1 MLYLNSFK
9 HNYKCDLLHI
19 EDVSLLDIA
28 VEVGTPF
35 YCYSL
40 NSICKNYREFADNI
54 PGSMICYA
62 VKANPNIAIIK
73 AIANMGGGAD
83 VVSGGEIRRAMAAGV
98 PVDKIVFSGIGK
110 TREEIE
116 FALENNIYQINAE
129 SKEELELINQVAS
142 SKGIKASVA
151 IRVNPNI
158 DAKTNDKITTGLK
171 TNKFGIPEE
180 YIDEIFAKDFSNINL
195 LGISVHIG
203 SQISNLNIFLDVI
216 KKIKVIISRIEKLE
230 HKILRIDLGG
240 GLGIT
245 YANDDNIPSITE
257 YTRLLRENICNLGY
271 KIICE
276 PGRAIVGNAGVLVTK
291 VLYTKSNDVVKHVV
305 VDAGMND
312 LIRPALYGSKHR
324 IVPVKKNEDL
334 PEEEVDVVG
343 PICESDDVFAYKYKM
358 QQVTSS
364 DMLAI
369 CDVGAYGASMSST
382 YNSRLLIPEV
392 LVNGNQFAIIRKR
405 GSYEE
410 MLSQDI
416 MPNWENFE

>member
-1 MLYLNSFK
+1 M
-9 HNYKCDLLHI
+9 
-19 EDVSLLDIA
+19 SLLDIA

-324 IVPVKKNEDL
+324 IVLVKKNKNL
-334 PEEEVDVVG
+334 PEEEVDIVG

-358 QQVTSS
+358 QQVTSG

-382 YNSRLLIPEV
+382 YNSRPLIPEV

>member
-324 IVPVKKNEDL
+324 IVLVKKNKNL
-334 PEEEVDVVG
+334 PEEEVDIVG

-358 QQVTSS
+358 QQVTSG

-382 YNSRLLIPEV
+382 YNSRPLIPEV

>member
-1 MLYLNSFK
+1 MEI
-9 HNYKCDLLHI
+9 NYKHDLLRI

-28 VEVGTPF
+28 IEIGTPF

-40 NSICKNYREFADNI
+40 NSICKNYREFTDNI
-54 PGSMICYA
+54 PDSMICYA

-73 AIANMGGGAD
+73 AIASMGGGAD
-83 VVSGGEIRRAMAAGV
+83 VVSGGEIRRAIAAKV
-98 PVDKIVFSGIGK
+98 SVDKIVFSGVGK

-116 FALENNIYQINAE
+116 FALDNNIYQINAE

-142 SKGIKASVA
+142 NKGIRASVA
-151 IRVNPNI
+151 VRINPNI
-158 DAKTNDKITTGLK
+158 DAKTNNKITTGLK
-171 TNKFGIPEE
+171 TNKFGISEE
-180 YIDEIFAKDFSNINL
+180 YVDEIFARDFSNIDL
-195 LGISVHIG
+195 FGISVHIG
-203 SQISNLNIFLDVI
+203 SQISNLNIFLETI
-216 KKIKVIISRIEKLE
+216 NKVKTIISRIKKYGR
-230 HKILRIDLGG
+230 KISKVDLGG

-245 YANDDNIPSITE
+245 YANDDNVPGIAE

-291 VLYTKSNDVVKHVV
+291 VLYTKSNDIVKHVV

-312 LIRPALYGSKHR
+312 LIRPALYGSKHK

-334 PEEEVDVVG
+334 QEEEVDIVG

-358 QQVTSS
+358 QQVTSG
-364 DMLAI
+364 DILAI

-416 MPNWENFE
+416 MPNWKNFE

>member
-1 MLYLNSFK
+1 MSI
-9 HNYKCDLLHI
+9 NYKYDLLRI

-35 YCYSL
+35 YCYSFDA
-40 NSICKNYREFADNI
+40 ICKNYREFADNI
-54 PGSMICYA
+54 PDSMICYA

-73 AIANMGGGAD
+73 AIASMGGGAD

-116 FALENNIYQINAE
+116 FALENNIYQINVE

-257 YTRLLRENICNLGY
+257 YTRLLRENICNLDY

-358 QQVTSS
+358 QQVTSG

-392 LVNGNQFAIIRKR
+392 LVNGDQFAIIRKR

-416 MPNWENFE
+416 MPNWKNFE